1 MIEKYLL
8 EKTRLVRQMPG
19 ERNYHIFYQLLR
31 GAPAS
36 LLAALHLDDDDDHG
50 GHSNMGFEYLSNG
63 GMDSSSNIDDAND
76 FAVTGSCMSCVG
88 IDEGLQQHVFELL
101 AGILHLGDV
110 EFLTGSG
117 GGAVEQVS
125 GVSEESRPQ
134 LQRAAAL
141 FGLDPQ
147 ELLLNMVH
155 QNMYV
160 NGSVIVKE
168 QTISQVSSLC
178 LSLFLILPCNSCC
191 CR

>member
-1 MIEKYLL
+1 VIEKYLL

-36 LLAALHLDDDDDHG
+36 LLAALHLDD
-50 GHSNMGFEYLSNG
+50 GHNMGFEYLSNG
-63 GMDSSSNIDDAND
+63 EMDSSSDDAND
-76 FAVTGSCMSCVG
+76 FAVTGSCLSCVG

-117 GGAVEQVS
+117 GGAVEEVS
-125 GVSEESRPQ
+125 VVSEETLPQ
-134 LQRAAAL
+134 LQRAATL

-160 NGSVIVKE
+160 NGSVIVKQ
-168 QTISQVSSLC
+168 QTIIQVSP
-178 LSLFLILPCNSCC
+178 LSLMQPLQIEDVASYDNSCL
-191 CR
+191 

>member
-36 LLAALHLDDDDDHG
+36 LLTALHLDD
-50 GHSNMGFEYLSNG
+50 GHNNMAFEYLSNG
-63 GMDSSSNIDDAND
+63 EMESTSDDAND
-76 FAVTGSCMSCVG
+76 FAVTGSCLSCVG
-88 IDEGLQQHVFELL
+88 IDEDLQHHVFELL

-117 GGAVEQVS
+117 GDAVDKVS
-125 GVSEESRPQ
+125 GVSEETRPQ

-147 ELLLNMVH
+147 ELLLNMVQ

-160 NGSVIVKE
+160 NGSIIVKE
-168 QTISQVSSLC
+168 QTVSQVSLH
-178 LSLFLILPCNSCC
+178 LIPPYAATTAAAVD
-191 CR
+191 RG